1 MKPSWKIL
9 TLHSGMCGNINIRSK
24 PAPVYAVMLYGMAG
38 GKVILISDLGTRWKL
53 AASSPSHFIPEK

>member
-1 MKPSWKIL
+1 
-9 TLHSGMCGNINIRSK
+9 MCGNINIRSK